1 MEFSAFGT
9 SSLFYDHA
17 LVKYKDK
24 YYDPSYGT
32 GPYDSLEDWK
42 NTNVVAFGAMLC
54 DPAPG
59 EQFCTITSLNK
70 IIWVEKLNDETE
82 MMHETIVDYP

>member
-1 MEFSAFGT
+1 
-9 SSLFYDHA
+9 
-17 LVKYKDK
+17 
-24 YYDPSYGT
+24 
-32 GPYDSLEDWK
+32 LEDWK

-82 MMHETIVDYP
+82 MMHETIVSYP